1 MNIFGLI
8 ATIVGCGTA
17 VGVTWLLTRKPI
29 SFKIIRSTEAPKMV
43 IPPEPTKEEK
53 EKIESAIAITKKE
66 DEIKI
71 ASMDAVIKAANEL
84 MGITTEEVING
95 KE

>member
-17 VGVTWLLTRKPI
+17 VGITWLLTRKPI
-29 SFKIIRSTEAPKMV
+29 SFKIIRSTEAPHVV
-43 IPPEPTKEEK
+43 IPKENKEVLLKEEPV
-53 EKIESAIAITKKE
+53 IAVTKKE

-84 MGITTEEVING
+84 MGIATEEELNG

>member
-17 VGVTWLLTRKPI
+17 VGITWLLTRKPI
-29 SFKIIRSTEAPKMV
+29 SFKIIRSNEAPKVV
-43 IPPEPTKEEK
+43 IPPENKEVLLKAEPTVVT
-53 EKIESAIAITKKE
+53 TKKE

-84 MGITTEEVING
+84 MGIATEEELNG